1 MEAVGHRATTHKM
14 IAEGHILL
22 SVDGEAERVQAA
34 AHTSLSQGPPTPS
47 VAEMNRRRYALSD
60 QLDDFLATSDP
71 TELLLIVA
79 LLVTGCS
86 ELALLSKLHWLATG
100 KWLARHLAVSDPDLS
115 KRLVE
120 ATKCAV
126 ADGEKEQMASTVRE
140 ILERVGGPL
149 KEGYRD
155 EVVLL

>member
-1 MEAVGHRATTHKM
+1 
-14 IAEGHILL
+14 
-22 SVDGEAERVQAA
+22 
-34 AHTSLSQGPPTPS
+34 
-47 VAEMNRRRYALSD
+47 MNRRRYSLTIL
-60 QLDDFLATSDP
+60 LDDFLATTDA

-79 LLVTGCS
+79 ELVTGCS

-126 ADGEKEQMASTVRE
+126 ADGDKEQLESTVRE

-155 EVVLL
+155 EDILV